1 MTARAA
7 PSAARPNPSAA
18 LQAAPSNPGAA
29 LQAACSNPDAA
40 PSAARI
46 TLSFAP
52 SDEDFAAIFAALEHE
67 TAPITG
73 PCRIDPVAL
82 LLTDGCGAVTGGL
95 WGRIV
100 YNWLVIEMLVVPA
113 SLRGTGIG
121 TTLMQRAEHTARAR
135 ACTGIQLTRL
145 DFQAPAFY
153 EHLGFI
159 TFGVQ
164 ADVPPGHSCFHL
176 LKRLDALAPPRAVA
190 APPMP
195 EPF

>member
-1 MTARAA
+1 MAQATAH
-7 PSAARPNPSAA
+7 SAAHPQPHAS
-18 LQAAPSNPGAA
+18 Q
-29 LQAACSNPDAA
+29 
-40 PSAARI
+40 I
-46 TLSFAP
+46 TLTFAP
-52 SDEDFAAIFAALEHE
+52 KDEDFAAIFQALELE
-67 TAPITG
+67 TAPVTG

-82 LLTDGCGAVTGGL
+82 LLHDQAGAVTGGL

-121 TTLMQRAEHTARAR
+121 TALMQRAEHTARAR

-176 LKRLDALAPPRAVA
+176 LKRLDALLPPRAGTPPAMA
-190 APPMP
+190 AP
-195 EPF
+195 F

>member
-1 MTARAA
+1 MTAR
-7 PSAARPNPSAA
+7 AA
-18 LQAAPSNPGAA
+18 LQAAPLAMGAA
-29 LQAACSNPDAA
+29 LQAA
-40 PSAARI
+40 RI
-46 TLSFAP
+46 SLSFAP
-52 SDEDFAAIFAALEHE
+52 RDEDFAAIFLALERE

-82 LLTDGCGAVTGGL
+82 LLHDSAGAVTGGL

-113 SLRGTGIG
+113 HLRGTGIG
-121 TTLMQRAEHTARAR
+121 TALMRGAEQTARAR

-153 EHLGFI
+153 EQLGFI